1 MSCHPSL
8 AHRVTTGITQRILD
22 LVIRVIGNK
31 AYQATVV
38 AKIRTTPI
46 KVLKTLLIE
55 SLTLQVGVW
64 GLGPYEA

>member
-1 MSCHPSL
+1 M
-8 AHRVTTGITQRILD
+8 D